1 MTKPNENDP
10 INQGL
15 RRAFTSAR
23 FTLDAKGRVLRGP
36 DAETAPET
44 GTDAASQ
51 PLGKS
56 DAGARGHVPTDPGDA
71 INAAIRRTM
80 VGRG

>member
-23 FTLDAKGRVLRGP
+23 FTLDAKGRVIRGP
-36 DAETAPET
+36 
-44 GTDAASQ
+44 
-51 PLGKS
+51 
-56 DAGARGHVPTDPGDA
+56 
-71 INAAIRRTM
+71 N
-80 VGRG
+80 